1 MSASSSSP
9 CRQITIF
16 DPINRKPYELTY
28 GGGSDSEILE
38 TAGLETYFRNV
49 EMGCRKRAFLCKRY
63 QMKQCRAR
71 KRCNSI
77 HADRAKIATLRAQY
91 PGCGGLPDGEAFLD
105 IYSEED
111 KDYLSVS
118 VERIRKTRAS
128 EIGALV
134 LCADNSDCERKESCD
149 RIHIESAYLKR
160 LRTMHRMP
168 CCDQHGEVN
177 SDQVL
182 SQERPDAVLRV
193 MDDHQIARLPICSA
207 AETKG
212 LRELAE
218 SGDVD
223 IQIPLDRICRLHQ
236 RKACKWGPECNNIH
250 ICRKHQFDPT
260 SPERECTKRKTSSE
274 SLSTSASTIYLDCED
289 DNDSRRTSNCS
300 YYSTQT
306 ALDWNSGK
314 RSSDADRLESDWSV
328 TSYSPEDGPLAPL
341 LLSFRLSSLPCGG
354 VNEFHSALEQ

>member
-1 MSASSSSP
+1 MSAPSATP

-38 TAGLETYFRNV
+38 TVGLETYFRNV
-49 EMGCRKRAFLCKRY
+49 EMGCKKRAFLCKRY

-128 EIGALV
+128 EIGALI
-134 LCADNSDCERKESCD
+134 LCCENSDCERKESCD

-168 CCDQHGEVN
+168 CCNQHSEIKEG
-177 SDQVL
+177 DRPL
-182 SQERPDAVLRV
+182 SELRPNALLLVIDVQ
-193 MDDHQIARLPICSA
+193 QIAELPISSA

-218 SGDVD
+218 NGEGDN

-250 ICRKHQFDPT
+250 ICRKQHFDLT
-260 SPERECTKRKTSSE
+260 SPERELTKRNTSSG
-274 SLSTSASTIYLDCED
+274 SLSTSTSTVYLDCED
-289 DNDSRRTSNCS
+289 DYESRRTSNCS
-300 YYSTQT
+300 YHSTQT
-306 ALDWNSGK
+306 AVDWNTTK
-314 RSSDADRLESDWSV
+314 VEPCDSV
-328 TSYSPEDGPLAPL
+328 ASYTPDDGPLAPL
-341 LLSFRLSSLPCGG
+341 LLSFRMSSLPCGG
-354 VNEFHSALEQ
+354 VNAFHSTESQ